1 MKTLYTSSM
10 PDWDLIYRAYAS
22 TSQTKNILVYAWY
35 MQRPFRFNLAI
46 STAKNLAC
54 VGHTLW
60 YKNQQIPT
68 LTPNRGC
75 TSGIHHHKR
84 PNVNTD
90 GNFLQMGHW
99 LVYGR
104 YMAYTTDTPAKNT
117 NDHQ

>member
-1 MKTLYTSSM
+1 M
-10 PDWDLIYRAYAS
+10 PDTTTYTRCMPANP
-22 TSQTKNILVYAWY
+22 KPMKILVYAWY
-35 MQRPFRFNLAI
+35 IQRPFRFNLAI

-90 GNFLQMGHW
+90 GKFLQMGHW

-104 YMAYTTDTPAKNT
+104 YMTYTTGTPAKKYK
-117 NDHQ
+117 